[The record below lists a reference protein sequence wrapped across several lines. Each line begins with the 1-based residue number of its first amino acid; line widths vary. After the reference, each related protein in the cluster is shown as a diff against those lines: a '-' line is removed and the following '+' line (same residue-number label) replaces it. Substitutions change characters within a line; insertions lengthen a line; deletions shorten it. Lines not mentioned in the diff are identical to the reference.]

1 MDMTK
6 EFLLFD
12 LKTMLLHD
20 HDDGS
25 YRTLVYGFTPH
36 QTLELP
42 EGFTHLGVVVEGKIH
57 LSYERRDREL
67 LEGDYFS
74 IIGPAT
80 IRSEGSG
87 MVSSAFQYTGVN
99 AFGGPIEHTGRL
111 RYIDGCSDSLL
122 IPPLRKGDP
131 CLNYLHFPI
140 QITQTPH
147 THPSVRT
154 GIVLRGHGE
163 CIIPDAPPIPLRP
176 MAAFVIPTNTV
187 HSFNT
192 TSEIMD
198 VIAFHPDSDAGMTD
212 DDHPMINRT
221 IVQGVSARYIPD
233 IRTVMAK

>member
-1 MDMTK
+1 MDTNM

-12 LKTMLLHD
+12 LKTRLLND

-25 YRTLVYGFTPH
+25 YRTLVYGFTPGH
-36 QTLELP
+36 TLELP
-42 EGFTHLGVVVEGKIH
+42 EGFTHLGVIVEGKIR
-57 LSYERRDREL
+57 LSYECRDREL
-67 LEGDYFS
+67 LDGDYFS
-74 IIGPAT
+74 IVGPAT
-80 IRSEGSG
+80 IRSEGWG
-87 MVSSAFQYTGVN
+87 MVSSAFQYRGVN
-99 AFGGPIEHTGRL
+99 MFGGPIEHIGRL

-131 CLNYLHFPI
+131 CLNYLHFPT

-163 CIIPDAPPIPLRP
+163 CIIPDAPRIPLRP
-176 MAAFVIPTNTV
+176 MAAFVIPTDTV

-221 IVQGVSARYIPD
+221 IVKGVSARYIPN
-233 IRTVMAK
+233 IRTALNK